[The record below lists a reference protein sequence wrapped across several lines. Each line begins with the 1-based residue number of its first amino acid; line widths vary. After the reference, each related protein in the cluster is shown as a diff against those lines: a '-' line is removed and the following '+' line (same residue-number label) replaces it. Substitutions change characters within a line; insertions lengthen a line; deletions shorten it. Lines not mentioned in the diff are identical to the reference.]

1 MTKPNILKLF
11 NEQISL
17 LRVVEM
23 NSINIFLLGLC
34 SLVTFST
41 AQPPPGPPPD
51 GSFTPPFPFPN
62 GFSGMTPPRGQLP
75 NRFSGMTLPHLFPMP
90 TAMPPMPPPEGLPE
104 GFTPPDGMTLP
115 DGWQTMPTGDATMR
129 HSRFMME
136 STTSGRST
144 WPPIRRSTRQRVAFA
159 QTTQKNGAT
168 LNQSCLFAIVSSASL
183 LVLFL

>member
-1 MTKPNILKLF
+1 
-11 NEQISL
+11 
-17 LRVVEM
+17 M

-62 GFSGMTPPRGQLP
+62 GFSPRGQLP
-75 NRFSGMTLPHLFPMP
+75 NRFSGMTLPNGFTMP
-90 TAMPPMPPPEGLPE
+90 SDMPPMPPPEGLPE

-115 DGWQTMPTGDATMR
+115 EGWQTMSSGDATMR
-129 HSRFMME
+129 PSRFMME

-144 WPPIRRSTRQRVAFA
+144 WAPIRRSTRQRVAFA

-168 LNQSCLFAIVSSASL
+168 LNQRCLFAIVSSASL
-183 LVLFL
+183 LVLSL